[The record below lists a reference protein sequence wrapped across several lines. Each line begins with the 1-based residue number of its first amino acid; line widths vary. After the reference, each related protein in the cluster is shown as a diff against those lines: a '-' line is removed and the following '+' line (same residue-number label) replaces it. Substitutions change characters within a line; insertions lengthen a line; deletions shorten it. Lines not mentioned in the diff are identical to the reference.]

1 MEPTFNRMSEYWVY
15 FMIPDYFEIYMLTD
29 LNETDISNFVEE
41 CIKGKHIEFKL
52 PSDIEVIVN

>member
-1 MEPTFNRMSEYWVY
+1 MSEYWVY